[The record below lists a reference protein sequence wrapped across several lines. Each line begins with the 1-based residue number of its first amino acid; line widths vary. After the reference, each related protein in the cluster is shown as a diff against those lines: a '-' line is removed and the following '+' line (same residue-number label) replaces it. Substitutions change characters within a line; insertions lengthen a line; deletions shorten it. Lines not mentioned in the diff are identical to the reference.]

1 MLITSY
7 LLRKRGLVHYE
18 SVPCHA
24 DRSEEPASSPRGQ
37 GSAAPRRRTVRRAIR
52 RLLPLMLLI
61 LPVLILSSCEGNPNV
76 PVPKIGGISAA
87 QSPQDVSMSLELIIG
102 LTVLTLAPALLIMVT
117 SFTRTIVVLS
127 LLRNAIGLQ
136 NMPPNQVLIG
146 LALFLTFFVM
156 APVIQQVN
164 TTALQPF
171 LNGQMTQDDA
181 FTTGMAPVRDFMFKQ
196 VREKDLA
203 LFVHLAKI
211 DQPQTP
217 DDVPTY
223 VLIPAFII
231 SELKTAFQMGFFIF
245 IPFLIIDMV
254 VASTL
259 ISMGMIMVPPVL
271 ISLPFKLLLFI
282 MVDGWYLIVRSL
294 VTSFNT

>member
-1 MLITSY
+1 M
-7 LLRKRGLVHYE
+7 RFKRL
-18 SVPCHA
+18 
-24 DRSEEPASSPRGQ
+24 
-37 GSAAPRRRTVRRAIR
+37 APLALG
-52 RLLPLMLLI
+52 LLPLALAA
-61 LPVLILSSCEGNPNV
+61 CEGNPNV
-76 PVPKIGGISAA
+76 PVPKVSGVSAA
-87 QSPQDVSMSLELIIG
+87 QSPQEVALSLQLILG
-102 LTVLTLAPALLIMVT
+102 LTVLTLAPSILIMLT

-136 NMPPNQVLIG
+136 QMPSNQVLVG
-146 LALFLTFFVM
+146 LSLFLTFFVM
-156 APVIQQVN
+156 SPVLQKVN
-164 TTALQPF
+164 DTAFQPF
-171 LNGQMTQDDA
+171 VNGQITQQEAFDD
-181 FTTGMAPVRDFMFKQ
+181 GLKPMREFMFKQ

-211 DQPQTP
+211 DQPNTP

-223 VLIPAFII
+223 ALIPAFIT

-259 ISMGMIMVPPVL
+259 ISMGMIMLPPVL

>member
-1 MLITSY
+1 VRAKRFLPLA
-7 LLRKRGLVHYE
+7 LL
-18 SVPCHA
+18 
-24 DRSEEPASSPRGQ
+24 
-37 GSAAPRRRTVRRAIR
+37 
-52 RLLPLMLLI
+52 LLPL
-61 LPVLILSSCEGNPNV
+61 VLGACEGNPNV
-76 PVPKIGGISAA
+76 PVPKVTGVQPA
-87 QSPQDVSMSLELIIG
+87 QSPQDVALSLQLILG
-102 LTVLTLAPALLIMVT
+102 LTVLTLAPSILIMLT

-136 NMPPNQVLIG
+136 QMPPNQVIVG
-146 LALFLTFFVM
+146 LSLFLTFFVM
-156 APVIQQVN
+156 APVLQKVN
-164 TTALQPF
+164 DTAFQPF
-171 LNGQMTQDDA
+171 VNGQITQQEAFDD
-181 FTTGMAPVRDFMFKQ
+181 GMKPVREFMFRQ

-211 DQPQTP
+211 DQPKTP

-223 VLIPAFII
+223 TLIPAFIT

-259 ISMGMIMVPPVL
+259 ISMGMIMLPPVL

>member
-1 MLITSY
+1 MNNRRSFSLNLTA
-7 LLRKRGLVHYE
+7 RRVALV
-18 SVPCHA
+18 
-24 DRSEEPASSPRGQ
+24 
-37 GSAAPRRRTVRRAIR
+37 
-52 RLLPLMLLI
+52 LLPLAAI
-61 LPVLILSSCEGNPNV
+61 ALSGCEGNPNV
-76 PVPKIGGISAA
+76 PVPKVTGVQAA
-87 QSPQDVSMSLELIIG
+87 QTPQDVVLSLQLILG
-102 LTVLTLAPALLIMVT
+102 LTVLTLAPSILIMMT

-136 NMPPNQVLIG
+136 QMPPNQVLLG
-146 LALFLTFFVM
+146 LSLFLTFFVM
-156 APVIQQVN
+156 APVLQKVN
-164 TTALQPF
+164 DTALQPF
-171 LNGQMTQDDA
+171 VSGQLSQEEA
-181 FTTGMAPVRDFMFKQ
+181 FTTGMAPVREFMFKQ

-223 VLIPAFII
+223 VLIPAYVI

-259 ISMGMIMVPPVL
+259 ISMGMIMLPPVL

>member
-7 LLRKRGLVHYE
+7 LLRKRGLVPM
-18 SVPCHA
+18 VGPQQ
-24 DRSEEPASSPRGQ
+24 PAK
-37 GSAAPRRRTVRRAIR
+37 PRRGVSFWVR

-61 LPVLILSSCEGNPNV
+61 VPVLILSSCEGNPNV
-76 PVPKIGGISAA
+76 PVPKVSGISAA
-87 QSPQDVSMSLELIIG
+87 QSPQDVSMSLELIVG

-136 NMPPNQVLIG
+136 QMPPNQVLIG

-171 LNGQMTQDDA
+171 LRGQMAQDDA
-181 FTTGMAPVRDFMFKQ
+181 FNTGMKPVRDFMFKQ

-282 MVDGWYLIVRSL
+282 RVDGWYLIVRSL

>member
-1 MLITSY
+1 V
-7 LLRKRGLVHYE
+7 RFKRL
-18 SVPCHA
+18 
-24 DRSEEPASSPRGQ
+24 
-37 GSAAPRRRTVRRAIR
+37 APLALG
-52 RLLPLMLLI
+52 LLPLALAA
-61 LPVLILSSCEGNPNV
+61 CEGNPNV
-76 PVPKIGGISAA
+76 PVPKVSGVSAA
-87 QSPQDVSMSLELIIG
+87 QSPQEVALSLQLILG
-102 LTVLTLAPALLIMVT
+102 LTVLTLAPSILIMLT

-136 NMPPNQVLIG
+136 QMPSNQVLVG
-146 LALFLTFFVM
+146 LSLFLTFFVM
-156 APVIQQVN
+156 SPVLQKVN
-164 TTALQPF
+164 DTAFQPF
-171 LNGQMTQDDA
+171 VNGQITQQEAFDD
-181 FTTGMAPVRDFMFKQ
+181 GLKPMREFMFKQ

-211 DQPQTP
+211 DQPNTP

-223 VLIPAFII
+223 ALIPAFIT

-259 ISMGMIMVPPVL
+259 ISMGMIMLPPVL

>member
-1 MLITSY
+1 MN
-7 LLRKRGLVHYE
+7 
-18 SVPCHA
+18 
-24 DRSEEPASSPRGQ
+24 ASRQPS
-37 GSAAPRRRTVRRAIR
+37 RRAR
-52 RLLPLMLLI
+52 RLKRLALSVACLLPLGLA
-61 LPVLILSSCEGNPNV
+61 SCAGNPNV
-76 PVPKIGGISAA
+76 PVPTVPGLGAA
-87 QSPQDVSMSLELIIG
+87 QSPQDVTLSLQLILG
-102 LTVLTLAPALLIMVT
+102 LTVLTLAPSILIMLT

-136 NMPPNQVLIG
+136 QMPPNQVLLG

-156 APVIQQVN
+156 APVFKQVN
-164 TTALQPF
+164 DSALQPF
-171 LNGQMTQDDA
+171 ANGQITQEQA
-181 FTTGMAPVRDFMFKQ
+181 FDTGMKPVREFMFKQ

-223 VLIPAFII
+223 TLIPAFII

-259 ISMGMIMVPPVL
+259 ISMGMIMLPPAL
-271 ISLPFKLLLFI
+271 ISLPFKLLLFV

>member
-1 MLITSY
+1 MT
-7 LLRKRGLVHYE
+7 GLGTTQQATGN
-18 SVPCHA
+18 SL
-24 DRSEEPASSPRGQ
+24 PAASLP
-37 GSAAPRRRTVRRAIR
+37 AASRRTRLRRWLRVIVPIACC
-52 RLLPLMLLI
+52 LLP
-61 LPVLILSSCEGNPNV
+61 VALSSCAGNPNV
-76 PVPKIGGISAA
+76 PVPKVSGITAA
-87 QSPQDVSMSLELIIG
+87 QTPQDVSMSLELIVG

-136 NMPPNQVLIG
+136 QMPPNQVLLG

-156 APVIQQVN
+156 APVLQQVN
-164 TTALQPF
+164 NTALQPF

-181 FTTGMAPVRDFMFKQ
+181 FNTGMKPVRDFMFKQ

>member
-1 MLITSY
+1 MI
-7 LLRKRGLVHYE
+7 GF
-18 SVPCHA
+18 
-24 DRSEEPASSPRGQ
+24 RSASRWP
-37 GSAAPRRRTVRRAIR
+37 R
-52 RLLPLMLLI
+52 RLLPVAACLLP
-61 LPVLILSSCEGNPNV
+61 LVLSACDGNPNV
-76 PVPKIGGISAA
+76 PVPKVSGIEAA
-87 QSPQDVSMSLELIIG
+87 QTPQDVTLSLQLILG
-102 LTVLTLAPALLIMVT
+102 LTVLTLAPSILIMVT

-136 NMPPNQVLIG
+136 QMPPNQVLLG
-146 LALFLTFFVM
+146 LSLFLTFFVM
-156 APVIQQVN
+156 APVLQKVN
-164 TTALQPF
+164 DTAFQPF
-171 LNGQMTQDDA
+171 VNGQITQQEAFDD
-181 FTTGMAPVRDFMFKQ
+181 GMKPVREFMFRQ

-211 DQPQTP
+211 DQPKTP

-223 VLIPAFII
+223 TLIPAFIT

-259 ISMGMIMVPPVL
+259 ISMGMIMLPPVL

>member
-1 MLITSY
+1 MMARL
-7 LLRKRGLVHYE
+7 KRLV
-18 SVPCHA
+18 PL
-24 DRSEEPASSPRGQ
+24 
-37 GSAAPRRRTVRRAIR
+37 AIC
-52 RLLPLMLLI
+52 LFPL
-61 LPVLILSSCEGNPNV
+61 VLASCEGNPKV
-76 PVPKIGGISAA
+76 PVPKVAGVQAA
-87 QSPQDVSMSLELIIG
+87 QSPQDVTLSLQLILG
-102 LTVLTLAPALLIMVT
+102 LTVLTLAPSILIMLT

-136 NMPPNQVLIG
+136 QMPPNQVLIG
-146 LALFLTFFVM
+146 LSLFLTFFVM
-156 APVIQQVN
+156 APVLQKVN
-164 TTALQPF
+164 DTAIQPF
-171 LNGQMTQDDA
+171 VNGQIGQGEA
-181 FTTGMAPVRDFMFKQ
+181 FDTGMAPVREFMFKQ

-211 DQPQTP
+211 DQPNTP

-223 VLIPAFII
+223 VLIPAFIT

-259 ISMGMIMVPPVL
+259 ISMGMIMLPPVL

>member
-1 MLITSY
+1 M
-7 LLRKRGLVHYE
+7 RFKRL
-18 SVPCHA
+18 
-24 DRSEEPASSPRGQ
+24 
-37 GSAAPRRRTVRRAIR
+37 APLALG
-52 RLLPLMLLI
+52 LLPLALAA
-61 LPVLILSSCEGNPNV
+61 CEGNPNV
-76 PVPKIGGISAA
+76 PVPKVSGVSAA
-87 QSPQDVSMSLELIIG
+87 QSPQEVALSLQLILG
-102 LTVLTLAPALLIMVT
+102 LTVLTLAPSILIMLT

-136 NMPPNQVLIG
+136 QMPPNQVLVG
-146 LALFLTFFVM
+146 LSLFLTFFVM
-156 APVIQQVN
+156 SPVLQKVN
-164 TTALQPF
+164 DTAFQPF
-171 LNGQMTQDDA
+171 VNGQITQQEAFDD
-181 FTTGMAPVRDFMFKQ
+181 GLKPMREFMFKQ

-211 DQPQTP
+211 DQPNTP

-223 VLIPAFII
+223 ALIPAFIT

-259 ISMGMIMVPPVL
+259 ISMGMIMLPPVL

>member
-1 MLITSY
+1 MTVLT
-7 LLRKRGLVHYE
+7 RVR
-18 SVPCHA
+18 
-24 DRSEEPASSPRGQ
+24 RPRPGNARP
-37 GSAAPRRRTVRRAIR
+37 SRRRFKRVAVL
-52 RLLPLMLLI
+52 LLPLLVMALL
-61 LPVLILSSCEGNPNV
+61 SGCAGNPNV
-76 PVPKIGGISAA
+76 PVPKVTGIQAA
-87 QSPQDVSMSLELIIG
+87 QTPQDVTMSLELIIG
-102 LTVLTLAPALLIMVT
+102 LTVLTLAPAILIMLT

-136 NMPPNQVLIG
+136 QMPPNQVLLG

-156 APVIQQVN
+156 APLLQKVN
-164 TTALQPF
+164 NTALQPYV
-171 LNGQMTQDDA
+171 NGQISQDQA
-181 FTTGMAPVRDFMFKQ
+181 FTLGMAPVRDFMFKQ

-211 DQPQTP
+211 DQPKTP
-217 DDVPTY
+217 NDVPTY

-294 VTSFNT
+294 VTSFHT

>member
-1 MLITSY
+1 M
-7 LLRKRGLVHYE
+7 RAKRF
-18 SVPCHA
+18 
-24 DRSEEPASSPRGQ
+24 
-37 GSAAPRRRTVRRAIR
+37 
-52 RLLPLMLLI
+52 LPLAACLVPLI
-61 LPVLILSSCEGNPNV
+61 LTACEGNPNV
-76 PVPKIGGISAA
+76 PVPKVSGVSAA
-87 QSPQDVSMSLELIIG
+87 QSPQEVALSLQLILG
-102 LTVLTLAPALLIMVT
+102 LTVLTLAPSILIMLT

-136 NMPPNQVLIG
+136 QMPPNQVLVG
-146 LALFLTFFVM
+146 LSLFLPFFVM
-156 APVIQQVN
+156 SPVLHKVN
-164 TTALQPF
+164 DTGFQPF
-171 LNGQMTQDDA
+171 ANRQITQQEAFDD
-181 FTTGMAPVRDFMFKQ
+181 GIKPMREFMFKQ

-211 DQPQTP
+211 DQPNTP

-223 VLIPAFII
+223 ALIPAFIT

-259 ISMGMIMVPPVL
+259 ISMGMIMLPPVL

>member
-1 MLITSY
+1 MRCRLKR
-7 LLRKRGLVHYE
+7 LLLL
-18 SVPCHA
+18 
-24 DRSEEPASSPRGQ
+24 
-37 GSAAPRRRTVRRAIR
+37 AAC
-52 RLLPLMLLI
+52 LLPLA
-61 LPVLILSSCEGNPNV
+61 LSACEGNPNV
-76 PVPKIGGISAA
+76 PVPKISGIQPA
-87 QSPQDVSMSLELIIG
+87 QTPQDVTLSLQLILG
-102 LTVLTLAPALLIMVT
+102 LTVLTLAPSILIMLT
-117 SFTRTIVVLS
+117 SFTRTVIVLS

-136 NMPPNQVLIG
+136 QMPPNQVVMG

-156 APVIQQVN
+156 APVFQQVN
-164 TTALQPF
+164 DTAIQPF
-171 LNGQMTQDDA
+171 VNGQITQDQAMD
-181 FTTGMAPVRDFMFKQ
+181 TGMKPIREFMFKQ

-211 DQPQTP
+211 DQPNTP

-223 VLIPAFII
+223 VLIPAFIT

-259 ISMGMIMVPPVL
+259 ISMGMIMLPPVL

>member
-1 MLITSY
+1 
-7 LLRKRGLVHYE
+7 V
-18 SVPCHA
+18 
-24 DRSEEPASSPRGQ
+24 
-37 GSAAPRRRTVRRAIR
+37 RRRKLWLFA
-52 RLLPLMLLI
+52 LPLLLLI
-61 LPVLILSSCEGNPNV
+61 LTGCEGNPNV
-76 PVPKIGGISAA
+76 PVPKISGVQAA
-87 QSPQDVSMSLELIIG
+87 STPQDVALSLQLVLG
-102 LTVLTLAPALLIMVT
+102 LTVLTLAPAILIMLT

-136 NMPPNQVLIG
+136 QMPPNQVLLG

-156 APVIQQVN
+156 APVLQQVN
-164 TTALQPF
+164 DTAVQPF
-171 LNGQMTQDDA
+171 VNGQITQTEA
-181 FTTGMAPVRDFMFKQ
+181 FDTGMKPVREFMFKQ

-211 DQPQTP
+211 EQPQTP

-223 VLIPAFII
+223 TLIPAFIT

>member
-1 MLITSY
+1 MAAKEATERRTARG
-7 LLRKRGLVHYE
+7 RKRPLLAGLAL
-18 SVPCHA
+18 SCGALLLTSCSADAVP
-24 DRSEEPASSPRGQ
+24 
-37 GSAAPRRRTVRRAIR
+37 I
-52 RLLPLMLLI
+52 
-61 LPVLILSSCEGNPNV
+61 
-76 PVPKIGGISAA
+76 PKISGIQAA
-87 QSPQDVSMSLELIIG
+87 QTPQDVGLSLQLIVG
-102 LTVLTLAPALLIMVT
+102 LTVLTLAPSILIMVT

-136 NMPPNQVLIG
+136 QMPPNQVMVG

-156 APVIQQVN
+156 APVIQKVN
-164 TTALQPF
+164 DTAIQPYMA
-171 LNGQMTQDDA
+171 GQLDQQAA
-181 FTTGMAPVRDFMFKQ
+181 FNNAMSPVRDFMFKQ

-211 DQPQTP
+211 DQPKTP
-217 DDVPTY
+217 ADVPTY

-245 IPFLIIDMV
+245 LPFLVIDMV

-259 ISMGMIMVPPVL
+259 VSMGMIMLPPVL

-282 MVDGWYLIVRSL
+282 MVDGWYLVVRSL
-294 VTSFNT
+294 VMSFHT

>member
-1 MLITSY
+1 
-7 LLRKRGLVHYE
+7 
-18 SVPCHA
+18 
-24 DRSEEPASSPRGQ
+24 
-37 GSAAPRRRTVRRAIR
+37 VRAK
-52 RLLPLMLLI
+52 RLLPLAACLLP
-61 LPVLILSSCEGNPNV
+61 LALAACEGNPNV
-76 PVPKIGGISAA
+76 PVPKVSGVSAA
-87 QSPQDVSMSLELIIG
+87 QSPQEVALSLQLILG
-102 LTVLTLAPALLIMVT
+102 LTVLTLAPSILIMMT

-136 NMPPNQVLIG
+136 QMPPNQVVVG
-146 LALFLTFFVM
+146 LSLFLTFFVM
-156 APVIQQVN
+156 APVLQKVN
-164 TTALQPF
+164 ETSFQPF
-171 LNGQMTQDDA
+171 VNGQITQQEAFDD
-181 FTTGMAPVRDFMFKQ
+181 GLKPMREFMFKQ

-211 DQPQTP
+211 DQPNTP

-223 VLIPAFII
+223 ALIPAFIT

-259 ISMGMIMVPPVL
+259 ISMGMIMLPPVL

>member
-1 MLITSY
+1 
-7 LLRKRGLVHYE
+7 V
-18 SVPCHA
+18 
-24 DRSEEPASSPRGQ
+24 
-37 GSAAPRRRTVRRAIR
+37 RRRKLWLFA
-52 RLLPLMLLI
+52 LPLLLLI
-61 LPVLILSSCEGNPNV
+61 LTGCEGNPNV
-76 PVPKIGGISAA
+76 PVPKISGVQAA
-87 QSPQDVSMSLELIIG
+87 STPQDVALSLQLVLG
-102 LTVLTLAPALLIMVT
+102 LTVLTLAPAILIMLT

-136 NMPPNQVLIG
+136 QMPPNQVLLG

-156 APVIQQVN
+156 APVLQQVN
-164 TTALQPF
+164 DNALQPF
-171 LNGQMTQDDA
+171 VNGQISQEEA
-181 FTTGMAPVRDFMFKQ
+181 FDTGMKPVREFMFKQ

-223 VLIPAFII
+223 VLVPAFII

-259 ISMGMIMVPPVL
+259 ISMGMIMLPPVL

>member
-1 MLITSY
+1 
-7 LLRKRGLVHYE
+7 V
-18 SVPCHA
+18 
-24 DRSEEPASSPRGQ
+24 
-37 GSAAPRRRTVRRAIR
+37 RRRKLWLFA
-52 RLLPLMLLI
+52 LPLLLLI
-61 LPVLILSSCEGNPNV
+61 LTGCEGNPNV
-76 PVPKIGGISAA
+76 PVPKISGVQAA
-87 QSPQDVSMSLELIIG
+87 STPQDVALSLQLVLG
-102 LTVLTLAPALLIMVT
+102 LTVLTLAPAILIMLT
-117 SFTRTIVVLS
+117 SFTRTTVVLS

-136 NMPPNQVLIG
+136 QMPPNQVLLG

-156 APVIQQVN
+156 APVLQQVN
-164 TTALQPF
+164 DNALQPF
-171 LNGQMTQDDA
+171 VNGQISQEEA
-181 FTTGMAPVRDFMFKQ
+181 FDTGMKPVREFMFKQ

-223 VLIPAFII
+223 VLVPAFII